1 MGRNVVKNRRIFVI
15 IYFLIKIKNLEKKIY
30 KDFYSINLNR
40 TNKTKRTRKKHINE
54 KKTKKSPD
62 SNEMNFI
69 FRKNKIYIK

>member
-30 KDFYSINLNR
+30 NSINLNR

-69 FRKNKIYIK
+69 CVFDT